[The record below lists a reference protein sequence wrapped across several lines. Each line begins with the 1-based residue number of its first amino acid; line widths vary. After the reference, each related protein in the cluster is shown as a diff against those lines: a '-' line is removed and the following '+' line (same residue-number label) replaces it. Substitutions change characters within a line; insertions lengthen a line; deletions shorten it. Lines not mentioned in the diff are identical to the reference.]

1 MNNEIKVP
9 FRIMGVVNVTP
20 DSFYDGGKHDT
31 TVSAVE
37 HSLRLAEQGADILDI
52 GGASSRPGASP
63 VPQEEEKRRILPV
76 IKEVAARFS
85 GPISV
90 DTTWSGVAEAALDA
104 GASWIND
111 ISAGRA
117 DPEMIRLAARRK
129 CTMVLMHSRGTPETM
144 QINPGYD
151 DVVSEVREELLDACR
166 KFIEGGVSRDKI
178 ILDPGIGFAFAKTA
192 EHNLALLRGLDKIA
206 ELGYPVLLGTSRK
219 RFIGQ
224 ITGKEVQDRLCGTL
238 ATVAAGYLRGS
249 RIFRVHDVDE
259 TRDFLKVLAVIEKGL
274 PVEYF
279 S

>member
-9 FRIMGVVNVTP
+9 FRIMGVVNITP

-31 TVSAVE
+31 TVLAVK
-37 HSLRLAEQGADILDI
+37 HSLRLADQGADILDI

-63 VPQEEEKRRILPV
+63 VSQEEEKRRILPV

-90 DTTWSGVAEAALDA
+90 DTTWSGVAEAALNA

-117 DPEMIRLAARRK
+117 DPEMVRLVARRK
-129 CTMVLMHSRGTPETM
+129 CTIVLMHSRGTPETM
-144 QINPGYD
+144 QIDPWYD

-178 ILDPGIGFAFAKTA
+178 ILDPGIGFAKTA

-206 ELGYPVLLGTSRK
+206 EPGYPVLLGTSRK

-224 ITGKEVQDRLCGTL
+224 ITGKEVQDRLYGTL
-238 ATVAAGYLRGS
+238 ATVAAGFLRGS
-249 RIFRVHDVDE
+249 RIFRVHDVEE